1 MSAMAE
7 VMKTLSFR
15 HVPEELPHLLAT
27 ARQEQLSYEAFLH
40 QVLALEAAQRHQRL
54 VGVRALAAHL
64 PPKVTLEQFDFD
76 FQPTLSARHIREL
89 AGLSFMATC
98 TSVVF
103 LGPPGVGKT
112 HLSTAL
118 AWLALDAGYSVR
130 FTTMAR
136 LLEELDAA
144 RHRGD
149 LTARLRSYTRP
160 QLLVLD
166 EIGYTHLSA
175 KQAQLFFQLV
185 NARYERGAC
194 ILTSNKSFS
203 DWGAMVGDD
212 VLAGAILDRL
222 LHHADVISIAGQ
234 SYRMKERAAFFLPPP
249 GTPQPPPAHKKG
261 GAPRGRPRRL
271 RPDVAL
277 AE

>member
-1 MSAMAE
+1 MSALAE
-7 VMKTLSFR
+7 VMTTLAFR
-15 HVPEELPHLLAT
+15 HVPGELPRLLDT
-27 ARQEQLSYEAFLH
+27 ARREQLSYEAFLH
-40 QVLALEAAQRHQRL
+40 QVLAYEAAGRHQRL

-64 PPKVTLEQFDFD
+64 PPKVTLEDFD
-76 FQPTLSARHIREL
+76 FAFQPNLSARHVREL
-89 AGLSFMATC
+89 AGLSFIATC

-118 AWLALDAGYSVR
+118 AWHALDAGYSVR

-136 LLEELDAA
+136 LLDDLDTA
-144 RHRGD
+144 RQRGD
-149 LTARLRSYTRP
+149 LHSRLRTYTRP

-166 EIGYTHLSA
+166 EIGYTQFTT

-194 ILTSNKSFS
+194 LLTSNKSFS
-203 DWGAMVGDD
+203 EWGAMVGDE
-212 VLAGAILDRL
+212 VLASAILDRL

-234 SYRMKERAAFFLPPP
+234 SYRMKERAAFFLPAVRPEP
-249 GTPQPPPAHKKG
+249 AIRTPERRK
-261 GAPRGRPRRL
+261 RGRP
-271 RPDVAL
+271 PTTQQDHGEVA
-277 AE
+277 

>member
-1 MSAMAE
+1 MSALAE
-7 VMKTLSFR
+7 VLQALSFR
-15 HVPEELPHLLAT
+15 HVSGELPRLLDT

-40 QVLALEAAQRHQRL
+40 QVLLVEATHRQQRL

-64 PPKVTLEQFDFD
+64 PPKVTLEGFDFA
-76 FQPTLSARHIREL
+76 FQPSLSARHIREL
-89 AGLSFMATC
+89 ASLSFIATC

-118 AWLALDAGYSVR
+118 AWHALDAGYSVR
-130 FTTMAR
+130 FTTLAR
-136 LLEELDAA
+136 LLDDLDAA

-149 LTARLRSYTRP
+149 LGARLRAYTRP

-166 EIGYTHLSA
+166 EIGYTHLAA

-194 ILTSNKSFS
+194 IVTSNKSFS
-203 DWGAMVGDD
+203 DWGAMVGDE
-212 VLAGAILDRL
+212 VLASAILDRL

-234 SYRMKERAAFFLPPP
+234 SYRMKERAAFFLPAVPAEP
-249 GTPQPPPAHKKG
+249 ATRTPERRK
-261 GAPRGRPRRL
+261 RGRQPIA
-271 RPDVAL
+271 PQDHDEVA
-277 AE
+277 

>member
-1 MSAMAE
+1 VSALAE
-7 VMKTLSFR
+7 VMKALAFR
-15 HVPEELPHLLAT
+15 HAPSELPRLLAT

-54 VGVRALAAHL
+54 VGVRALAAHM
-64 PPKVTLEQFDFD
+64 PPKLTLEEFDFD

-89 AGLSFMATC
+89 AGLSFIATR
-98 TSVVF
+98 TSVLF

-118 AWLALDAGYSVR
+118 AWHALDAGYSVR
-130 FTTMAR
+130 YTTMAR
-136 LLEELDAA
+136 LLDDLDTAK
-144 RHRGD
+144 HRGD
-149 LTARLRSYTRP
+149 LAARLRAYTRP

-212 VLAGAILDRL
+212 VLASAILDRL

-234 SYRMKERAAFFLPPP
+234 SYRMKERAAFF
-249 GTPQPPPAHKKG
+249 QPAAAPA
-261 GAPRGRPRRL
+261 APAREHEGRTRGRPRSTHHARV
-271 RPDVAL
+271 DTA
-277 AE
+277 

>member
-7 VMKTLSFR
+7 VMRALSFR
-15 HVPEELPHLLAT
+15 HVPDHLPHLLAA

-40 QVLALEAAQRHQRL
+40 QVLSLEAAQRHQRL

-64 PPKVTLEQFDFD
+64 PPKVTLDQFDFD

-89 AGLSFMATC
+89 AGLSFLATC

-136 LLEELDAA
+136 LLDELDAA
-144 RHRGD
+144 RHRG
-149 LTARLRSYTRP
+149 T
-160 QLLVLD
+160 
-166 EIGYTHLSA
+166 
-175 KQAQLFFQLV
+175 
-185 NARYERGAC
+185 
-194 ILTSNKSFS
+194 
-203 DWGAMVGDD
+203 
-212 VLAGAILDRL
+212 
-222 LHHADVISIAGQ
+222 
-234 SYRMKERAAFFLPPP
+234 
-249 GTPQPPPAHKKG
+249 
-261 GAPRGRPRRL
+261 
-271 RPDVAL
+271 
-277 AE
+277 